1 MEVLLNLKAWMAS
14 NQVTQKDFAE
24 TLGVSPQ
31 TINNKINGRRSFTL
45 PDIKKLNKT
54 YGVDANV
61 FI

>member
-14 NQVTQKDFAE
+14 NQVTQKDFAK

-31 TINNKINGRRSFTL
+31 TINNKINGRRPFTL
-45 PDIKKLNKT
+45 PDIKKLNAT